1 MLKLCFATQN
11 PNKIREIQA
20 RLQAIGSPI
29 ELVNL
34 VDLGCTEELAED
46 FETLEENA
54 FQKAE
59 YVAEHYGVSCFA
71 DDTGLEV
78 EILDDAPGVYSA
90 RYAGNQKNSA
100 DNIDLLL
107 QNLEGKTNRS
117 AQFRTVIALIFNG
130 KKYRFDGVAKGNIT
144 EKPRGID
151 GFGYDPIFVPDG
163 YETTFAEMSLS
174 EKNQVSHRAK
184 ALDQL
189 IEFLKIQ
196 G

>member
-78 EILDDAPGVYSA
+78 EILDGAPGVYSA

>member
-78 EILDDAPGVYSA
+78 EILDGAPGVYSA
-90 RYAGNQKNSA
+90 RYAGNQKNST
-100 DNIDLLL
+100 DNITLLL
-107 QNLEGKTNRS
+107 QNLEGKTSRS

-130 KKYRFDGVAKGNIT
+130 KKYRFDGVVKGNIIK
-144 EKPRGID
+144 EPRGTD

-163 YETTFAEMSLS
+163 YETTFAEMPLS
-174 EKNQVSHRAK
+174 EKNQISHRAK
-184 ALDQL
+184 ALDKL
-189 IEFLKIQ
+189 IEFLKTQ

>member
-78 EILDDAPGVYSA
+78 EILDGAPGVYSA

-107 QNLEGKTNRS
+107 QNLEGNTNRS